1 MTDAKKVIKGLE
13 NCIATSDRAC
23 PDDCPYYGICWDS
36 SKGGELLYYSLMKDA
51 LELLKEQQKQR
62 FFVDSDG
69 KITLLPIQPQ
79 WISVKD
85 RLPDAAGY
93 ECLVCAVNENY
104 NQTHVFTAHTGYGE
118 PGWWTSNVHYMSR
131 VKSPSDNR
139 LHPALNV
146 THWMPLP
153 EPPKEEN

>member
-1 MTDAKKVIKGLE
+1 MPDLEKVIKGLE
-13 NCIATSDRAC
+13 LCLGSIDSAGC
-23 PDDCPYYGICWDS
+23 PEECPYYEACQ
-36 SKGGELLYYSLMKDA
+36 KYENYAVFQPLMRDA
-51 LELLKEQQKQR
+51 LEALKAQEPK
-62 FFVDSDG
+62 
-69 KITLLPIQPQ
+69 

-118 PGWWTSNVHYMSR
+118 PGWWTGNVHYMSR
-131 VKSPSDNR
+131 ITSPSDNR

-153 EPPKEEN
+153 EPPKEES

>member
-1 MTDAKKVIKGLE
+1 MDMADRGKIIEGL
-13 NCIATSDRAC
+13 
-23 PDDCPYYGICWDS
+23 
-36 SKGGELLYYSLMKDA
+36 KDA
-51 LELLKEQQKQR
+51 IKRADYDGGIVRMSVEVCQIIIDVLEGC
-62 FFVDSDG
+62 D
-69 KITLLPIQPQ
+69 

-118 PGWWTSNVHYMSR
+118 PGWWTGNVHYMSR
-131 VKSPSDNR
+131 ATSPSDNK
-139 LHPALNV
+139 LHHALKV

-153 EPPKEEN
+153 EPPKEDERCSGS

>member
-1 MTDAKKVIKGLE
+1 MTDRETVINNLGEFVDYARIRAEGRGDSDAPFHLVVYSRAVSILE
-13 NCIATSDRAC
+13 
-23 PDDCPYYGICWDS
+23 
-36 SKGGELLYYSLMKDA
+36 DA
-51 LELLKEQQKQR
+51 LELLK
-62 FFVDSDG
+62 G
-69 KITLLPIQPQ
+69 G

-131 VKSPSDNR
+131 AKSPSDNS
-139 LHPALNV
+139 LHSALKV

-153 EPPKEEN
+153 EPPKEGNDD

>member
-1 MTDAKKVIKGLE
+1 MAVFNLEESIKRGVDKALNEPIVNGLSVLDWAKIGMNK
-13 NCIATSDRAC
+13 
-23 PDDCPYYGICWDS
+23 W
-36 SKGGELLYYSLMKDA
+36 
-51 LELLKEQQKQR
+51 
-62 FFVDSDG
+62 
-69 KITLLPIQPQ
+69 Q

-131 VKSPSDNR
+131 ATSPSDNK
-139 LHPALNV
+139 LHPAMKV

-153 EPPKEEN
+153 EAPKEEQNG

>member
-1 MTDAKKVIKGLE
+1 MK
-13 NCIATSDRAC
+13 IARV
-23 PDDCPYYGICWDS
+23 
-36 SKGGELLYYSLMKDA
+36 
-51 LELLKEQQKQR
+51 LELLKIERECVTRQSPCNEKSKLCDRNCGECDIAQNDLELIEMYD
-62 FFVDSDG
+62 FVISM
-69 KITLLPIQPQ
+69 IETLIGRSQ

-118 PGWWTSNVHYMSR
+118 PGWWTGNVHYMSR
-131 VKSPSDNR
+131 VTSPSDNR

-153 EPPKEEN
+153 EPPKEVTQDD